1 MKKTVLIS
9 LVLAWVYTS
18 ELFAQSGRTGINT
31 QTPSRNLDV
40 NGSVQITSEIS
51 LGGDDTTAG
60 DTGEAG
66 YTLFSQGQGLPSMW
80 NDLED
85 TNNETGTILVVN
97 GEFLIAQELIVQFT
111 EDYTYSPRN
120 APSLL
125 PPWPLGKLNNV
136 ILDNK
141 NKFAATAPNS
151 TFPAGSNSF
160 QVIQS
165 GTYEFKMNIV
175 ISTTA
180 DTNPLVGLFNDSIG
194 TWIVNT
200 NDRHHVTGGTQSYTI
215 ITAVQLN
222 ENELYSFRANNSAD
236 FTVNWKS
243 GGTSGE
249 GPVSQ
254 VKISRLK

>member
-9 LVLAWVYTS
+9 LALSWVYTS

-66 YTLFSQGQGLPSMW
+66 YTLFSQGQGLPSIW

-125 PPWPLGKLNNV
+125 PP
-136 ILDNK
+136 
-141 NKFAATAPNS
+141 
-151 TFPAGSNSF
+151 
-160 QVIQS
+160 
-165 GTYEFKMNIV
+165 
-175 ISTTA
+175 
-180 DTNPLVGLFNDSIG
+180 
-194 TWIVNT
+194 
-200 NDRHHVTGGTQSYTI
+200 
-215 ITAVQLN
+215 
-222 ENELYSFRANNSAD
+222 
-236 FTVNWKS
+236 
-243 GGTSGE
+243 
-249 GPVSQ
+249 
-254 VKISRLK
+254 